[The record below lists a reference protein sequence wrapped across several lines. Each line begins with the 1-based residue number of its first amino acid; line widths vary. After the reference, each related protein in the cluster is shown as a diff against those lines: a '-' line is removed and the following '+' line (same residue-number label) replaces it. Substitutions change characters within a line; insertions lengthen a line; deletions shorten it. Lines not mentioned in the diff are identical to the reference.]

1 MVKASIDKLTCA
13 VSWGLFMKKII
24 VLGATGQIGSNV
36 AVYLKERNYEVVAVG
51 RRSSDNGFF

>member
-1 MVKASIDKLTCA
+1 
-13 VSWGLFMKKII
+13 MKKII